1 MNESD
6 TEWELS
12 LDRPGSAGPATLRS
26 SALLAAVI
34 IVSTIAVVAFRHIQL
49 AAYPQFAT
57 FHASIVLVVD
67 GIVAFLLF
75 GQFAYRPL
83 LFYAILAGAYLFSAV
98 VVIPFLLTFPG
109 AFKAEGVV
117 IGAAQSSI
125 WIWHAWHIVFP
136 LHIMLSLLAHHHFAG
151 QLVSAR
157 RVAPCIGV
165 AVGAAILLALL
176 VTGAI
181 TPAGPLRSGDGSPE
195 SAAAAGPAE
204 PRAGTGRSAWACH
217 RTDVF
222 GLG

>member
-12 LDRPGSAGPATLRS
+12 LDRPDSAGPATLRS

-57 FHASIVLVVD
+57 FHASFVLVVD

-109 AFKAEGVV
+109 ASRRKVSSS
-117 IGAAQSSI
+117 AQHRVPYGSGTPGTSCSRYSSCCRC
-125 WIWHAWHIVFP
+125 W
-136 LHIMLSLLAHHHFAG
+136 
-151 QLVSAR
+151 R
-157 RVAPCIGV
+157 
-165 AVGAAILLALL
+165 
-176 VTGAI
+176 I
-181 TPAGPLRSGDGSPE
+181 TTSPGS
-195 SAAAAGPAE
+195 
-204 PRAGTGRSAWACH
+204 
-217 RTDVF
+217 
-222 GLG
+222 